1 MPDSRKIAELQLDEH
16 NANLGTDRGRK
27 LLAESLHDLG
37 AGRSILLDKEGRII
51 AGNKTVEGARE
62 VGIEDVIIVRTT
74 GDQLVAVQRDDLDLE
89 NGDGR
94 ARRLAYADNR
104 IAEVDLEWDIEQV
117 TKDIE
122 AGVDIEGMFEG
133 FEFPEPGREGLID
146 DDDVPEPEEAITK
159 PGGLWV
165 LGEHRLLCGD
175 ATKVED
181 VARLMDGE
189 KAELLHADPPY
200 GMGKEKDGVLNDN
213 LYREKLDAFQMK
225 WWKAFRPYI
234 EDNGSAYIWGNAEDL
249 WRLWYKG
256 SLKDSERLTLRNEL
270 VWDKGHGQGMGAKEF
285 RSYPI
290 ATERALF
297 FMLGEQGFNN
307 NADNYWNGWD
317 FVVDYLKEEKEK
329 SGLTI
334 KDFKRIAGH
343 SENSGCHWFDKSQ
356 WMMPTKET
364 YQSWQK
370 ALNGDAFKRDYDDLK
385 RDYDDLK
392 RDFYSARAYF
402 DNTHDNMTDAW
413 QFERVIG
420 EERHGHATPK
430 PVGMICRVA
439 RSSSQ
444 QGALVAEPFLG
455 SGSTLIACEK
465 TNRRCYGMEIDP
477 HYCDVIVNRWQQ
489 FTGKKAVREIDK
501 NAAL

>member
-189 KAELLHADPPY
+189 KAVIVTDPPY
-200 GMGKEKDGVLNDN
+200 GVDYNYKSWNDSDQEINDRLFTQINDIGWPLVYFCGLVN
-213 LYREKLDAFQMK
+213 LLREISRGPCKV
-225 WWKAFRPYI
+225 
-234 EDNGSAYIWGNAEDL
+234 
-249 WRLWYKG
+249 
-256 SLKDSERLTLRNEL
+256 L
-270 VWDKGHGQGMGAKEF
+270 VWHKPWSMTHSGIGNGRHHWEPIIVRNIVKGA
-285 RSYPI
+285 
-290 ATERALF
+290 
-297 FMLGEQGFNN
+297 
-307 NADNYWNGWD
+307 
-317 FVVDYLKEEKEK
+317 YLPSDVLVQNTDREP
-329 SGLTI
+329 GLR
-334 KDFKRIAGH
+334 DLH
-343 SENSGCHWFDKSQ
+343 SC
-356 WMMPTKET
+356 
-364 YQSWQK
+364 
-370 ALNGDAFKRDYDDLK
+370 
-385 RDYDDLK
+385 
-392 RDFYSARAYF
+392 
-402 DNTHDNMTDAW
+402 
-413 QFERVIG
+413 
-420 EERHGHATPK
+420 PK
-430 PVGMICRVA
+430 PVDLM
-439 RSSSQ
+439 SE
-444 QGALVAEPFLG
+444 LVKAFAPDRAIYDPFLG